1 MMNSST
7 SRSSS
12 RSRFRS
18 RSRGQRRRR
27 SPRSRSHSGSGD
39 EDCGGSGQ
47 HARRGSS
54 RKDRSRKRRLSRSK
68 DQDMPCRPHSNA
80 SVPVENTRHATE
92 ESSDSS
98 EDDDKPEGTD
108 KGRSRN
114 KKIRKVDVSNPLSM
128 FRKQTRQMK
137 RFIMSSKFVK
147 DEELGLRGIPDL
159 RIRTSSTAITPMR

>member
-12 RSRFRS
+12 RSRSRS
-18 RSRGQRRRR
+18 RSRGPRRRR

-68 DQDMPCRPHSNA
+68 DQDTPCRPHSNA
-80 SVPVENTRHATE
+80 SVPVENTRHLTE

-114 KKIRKVDVSNPLSM
+114 KKIRKVDVSNPPSM
-128 FRKQTRQMK
+128 FRKQTCQRK
-137 RFIMSSKFVK
+137 RYIMPSKFVK
-147 DEELGLRGIPDL
+147 DEWLGLRGIPDL